1 MDWRYWLELPLVVGL
16 WGRLVADICAGA
28 MASEWMAERDSLP
41 DPQDFDAVGMRLQPA
56 PVAGPQNVPKSGY
69 AFYGVSAMYWAMVF
83 QAGFMNTIAT
93 PGPIFGALGVPA
105 VVMEWVAYANILV
118 LYYYGGA
125 YLATWAKA
133 MWPRVSVDRMILW
146 ARGA

>member
-16 WGRLVADICAGA
+16 WGRLVADIFAGA
-28 MASEWMAERDSLP
+28 MASEWMDGRDTLP
-41 DPQDFDAVGMRLQPA
+41 EPDGFDAVGMRLQAA
-56 PVAGPQNVPKSGY
+56 PVAGPSNVPEAGY
-69 AFYGVSAMYWAMVF
+69 AFYGVNALYWGLVF
-83 QAGFMNTIAT
+83 QAGFMHTIAH
-93 PGPIFGALGVPA
+93 PGVVFGALGVPA
-105 VVMEWVAYANILV
+105 VVMEWVAYGNILV